1 MLLQAALNG
10 SLTKADHPAVPITPA
25 ELRADAEACERAGA
39 RAFHV
44 HPRDEKGRERMLP
57 AVVDRAVAA
66 VRNGTRWPV
75 GVTSDADI
83 EIETRRRVSFV
94 RRWREPD
101 CTSVNL
107 RDDGAVEIARAALGA
122 RIGVEAGLWSVEDA
136 EILLTSGL
144 ADRIDRVLV
153 EPAGGDVHERL
164 EAAAAIHAVLDHGDL
179 AAPRLQVGGGAAA
192 WALLEDAVRR
202 GIDARIGFEDTLLL
216 PDGSLA
222 SGNAELIAVAHALG
236 AGVSDDDED

>member
-10 SLTKADHPAVPITPA
+10 PLTKDDHPAVPITPA

-44 HPRDEKGRERMLP
+44 HPRDEEGRERMLP

-83 EIETRRRVSFV
+83 EMEARRRVTFV
-94 RRWREPD
+94 QHWREPD

-107 RDDGAVEIARAALGA
+107 HEADAVEIARAALGA

-164 EAAAAIHAVLDHGDL
+164 ETAAAIHAVLDHGGVE
-179 AAPRLQVGGGAAA
+179 APRLQVGAGAAA
-192 WALLEDAVRR
+192 WPLLEDAVRR

-216 PDGSLA
+216 PDGSIA
-222 SGNAELIAVAHALG
+222 ARNADLVAAARAIG
-236 AGVSDDDED
+236 AGAPD